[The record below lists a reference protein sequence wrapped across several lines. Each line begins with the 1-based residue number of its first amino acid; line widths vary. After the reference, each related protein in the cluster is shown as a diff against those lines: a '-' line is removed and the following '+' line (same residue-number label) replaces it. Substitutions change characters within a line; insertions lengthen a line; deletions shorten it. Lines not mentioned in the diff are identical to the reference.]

1 MIRFKA
7 ISFQY
12 SPIWLNTDE
21 EKQMAR
27 VDFIKLTNSDLER
40 VIDLLQEIV
49 TYKSKSLTLANW
61 AAFETD
67 YLPKA
72 IAAIRDNSFKVVDPH
87 NSIVTWIIDQAVHS
101 RLVVDGIPKR
111 DWIPLI
117 DIERFQNTLSML
129 RAAAKGHT
137 AYHTYA
143 TTNNKFGDLFQ

>member
-27 VDFIKLTNSDLER
+27 VDFIKLTNNDLER

-49 TYKSKSLTLANW
+49 TYKSKSLTQTNW
-61 AAFETD
+61 AQFEND

-72 IAAIRDNSFKVVDPH
+72 ITAIKENSFKVVDPH

-101 RLVVDGIPKR
+101 RLAVEGIPKKE
-111 DWIPLI
+111 WIPLI

-137 AYHTYA
+137 SYHTYA